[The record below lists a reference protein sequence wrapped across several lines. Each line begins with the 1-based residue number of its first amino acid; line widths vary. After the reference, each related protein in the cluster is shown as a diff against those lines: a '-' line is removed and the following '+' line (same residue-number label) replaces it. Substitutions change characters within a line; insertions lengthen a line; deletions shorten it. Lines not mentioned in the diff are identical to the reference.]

1 MSYASYKNI
10 GVENNEDNINP
21 ELLNSII
28 EIESLEHRMYHIE
41 NYPIVIIDNYTSW
54 CGPCKQI
61 APKFAK
67 LGNKYQSKGVLCM
80 KEDADKKIGNH
91 PVKLRG
97 VPCFHFYVNG
107 KFISDYTI
115 TGADINQ
122 VEDKILQILN

>member
-28 EIESLEHRMYHIE
+28 EIDSLEHRMYHIE

-67 LGNKYQSKGVLCM
+67 LGNKYQNQGVLCM
-80 KEDADKKIGNH
+80 KEDADKKFGNY

-107 KFISDYTI
+107 KFIPDYTI

-122 VEDKILQILN
+122 VEDKILQILK

>member
-1 MSYASYKNI
+1 MKICFLDASDI
-10 GVENNEDNINP
+10 P
-21 ELLNSII
+21 
-28 EIESLEHRMYHIE
+28 
-41 NYPIVIIDNYTSW
+41 YTSADINSVKLR
-54 CGPCKQI
+54 GAENAI
-61 APKFAK
+61 INLSNEFAK
-67 LGNKYQSKGVLCM
+67 LGNKYQSKGVLCI